1 MPNLSTIGQLYSQ
14 NDKAQLLFLFLTVAL
29 TTVVLALYFSKKAE
43 MKKEREKH
51 HQDILQKEKD
61 NKELKKE
68 INQRTKNLELALQ
81 KAEEANH
88 LKSLFLAN
96 MSHEIRT
103 PLNSII
109 GFSELL
115 TDNSYDEQ
123 SKKQFSQQI
132 DRNSQHLLEL
142 IDQIFHLAIIE
153 TGKTKIN
160 IKETN
165 LTKLLKKQEKRAIRK
180 LEEYNKDI
188 TFVLKTETHGSISTD
203 KEKLNLILN
212 NLIDNAIKFTDKGKI
227 ELQCTRKENDYIFQ
241 VKDTG
246 CGLKEDEYEIIFDP
260 FMQGSETLKKIRGG
274 SGLGLS
280 NVKNYVIL
288 LGGKIWCTQNS
299 PQGSIFCF
307 TLPAPPVENEDQ
319 GKSSQY
325 QLFNN

>member
-1 MPNLSTIGQLYSQ
+1 
-14 NDKAQLLFLFLTVAL
+14 
-29 TTVVLALYFSKKAE
+29 
-43 MKKEREKH
+43 MKKELEKK
-51 HQDILQKEKD
+51 QQEFLQKEKD
-61 NKELKKE
+61 NKELKKD
-68 INQRTKNLELALQ
+68 IKQRTKNLKFALQ
-81 KAEEANH
+81 KAEEANR

-115 TDNSYDEQ
+115 TDNDYDDQ
-123 SKKQFSQQI
+123 SKKLFSKQI
-132 DRNSQHLLEL
+132 DNNSRHLLEL

-160 IKETN
+160 FQETD
-165 LTKLLKKQEKRAIRK
+165 LVKLLKKQKKRADNL
-180 LEEYNKDI
+180 LEENNKKI
-188 TFVLKTETHGSISTD
+188 SFILKTEMHSNISTD

-212 NLIDNAIKFTDKGKI
+212 NLIDNAIKFTKKGKI

-246 CGLKEDEYEIIFDP
+246 CGLKDDEYEIIFDP
-260 FMQGSETLKKIRGG
+260 FMQGSETLKKIKGG

-288 LGGKIWCTQNS
+288 LGGKVWCTQNS

-307 TLPAPPVENEDQ
+307 SLPAPPLNNEDQ
-319 GKSSQY
+319 SKLFQY
-325 QLFNN
+325 QLFKN

>member
-1 MPNLSTIGQLYSQ
+1 MQNLNTAIHLYSH
-14 NDKAQLLFLFLTVAL
+14 NDKAQLLLLFLAVAL
-29 TTVVLALYFSKKAE
+29 TTVVMALYFSKKAC
-43 MKKEREKH
+43 MKKELEKK
-51 HQDILQKEKD
+51 QQEFLQKEKD
-61 NKELKKE
+61 NKELKKD
-68 INQRTKNLELALQ
+68 IKQRTKNLKFALQ
-81 KAEEANH
+81 KAEEANR

-115 TDNSYDEQ
+115 TDNDYDDQ
-123 SKKQFSQQI
+123 SKKLFSKQI
-132 DRNSQHLLEL
+132 DNNSRHLLEL

-160 IKETN
+160 FQETD
-165 LTKLLKKQEKRAIRK
+165 LVKLLKKQKKRADNL
-180 LEEYNKDI
+180 LEENNKKI
-188 TFVLKTETHGSISTD
+188 SFILKTEMHSNISTD

-212 NLIDNAIKFTDKGKI
+212 NLIDNAIKFTKKGKI

-246 CGLKEDEYEIIFDP
+246 CGLKDDEYEIIFDP
-260 FMQGSETLKKIRGG
+260 FMQGSETLKKIKGG

-288 LGGKIWCTQNS
+288 LGGKVWCTQNS

-307 TLPAPPVENEDQ
+307 SLPAPPLNNEDQ
-319 GKSSQY
+319 SKLFQY
-325 QLFNN
+325 QLFKN